1 MGIVKKKNDLAQ
13 SAIIEH
19 YYFVRKETVRW
30 FLALWLSIF
39 ILAYAVY
46 QYHSVS
52 IRIQTRAYIAID
64 REDKPLTPSS
74 LLKPSP
80 LTKEE
85 IQEWMID
92 KIKYCMDFD
101 YLNYALIY
109 NECNTKFFTLNSFTG
124 MTKGEVFYSA
134 LEKSGLISL
143 MINNLSAMS
152 IEVMD
157 VSYKSEGIREYKEI
171 VTTPNGMRTNVKKYY
186 SYDYIVTFKINMV
199 NQEVDAPIVYD
210 VRVERMSEL
219 NREIGFALS
228 YVIRHKESNRK
239 LNLDKLL

>member
-1 MGIVKKKNDLAQ
+1 MVSVTKKNDLAQ

-19 YYFVRKETVRW
+19 YYFVRKETVMW
-30 FLALWLSIF
+30 FFALWFSIF
-39 ILAYAVY
+39 ILGYAVY
-46 QYHSVS
+46 QYYSVT
-52 IRIQTRAYIAID
+52 IRIQTRAYIAVD
-64 REDKPLTPSS
+64 RENNPLTPTS

-80 LTKEE
+80 LSEEE
-85 IQEWMID
+85 IQDWMID

-124 MTKGEVFYSA
+124 MTKGEVFYKA

-143 MINNLSAMS
+143 MINNLSALS

-157 VSYKSEGIREYKEI
+157 VSYKSEGVREYKEI
-171 VTTPNGMRTNVKKYY
+171 VTTPIGMETKVRKYY
-186 SYDYIVTFKINMV
+186 SYDYTVTFKINMV
-199 NQEVDAPIVYD
+199 SQEVDAPIVYD

-219 NREIGFALS
+219 NREIGFALR
-228 YVIRHKESNRK
+228 YVISRKESTRS
-239 LNLDKLL
+239 LNIDNIL